1 MRNYP
6 ATKIRNVV
14 LLGHG
19 RSGKTA
25 LAEAMLFNA
34 KATDRLGKAAD
45 GNTTMD
51 FDPEEIKRQASINT
65 SIAAIEWMDHK
76 INIIDTPGDFDYMGE
91 VMQGLRVADGAV
103 ITVSAKSGVSVGTE
117 KSVRFAGK
125 QKLPVF
131 FYVSKI
137 DEPNASF
144 DKTLEQLSSQFG
156 NAVTPFV
163 LPIVEETEVKGFV
176 NVFTNTAYKVSG
188 KKLEEM
194 PVPSSMEG
202 RVSEILESIKEHAA
216 ESDEELMEKFFGG
229 EDFTQEELIKGLAAS
244 VASGS
249 LTPVF
254 GGSSTLNLG
263 VDFVMNSIARFMPSP
278 VDTAEFNAE
287 DADGNEIRLQASD
300 KETLSAIV
308 FKTIVDPFV
317 GKISIFKVC
326 SGVMSSNSTVYNSG
340 KEKDE
345 RVASL
350 FTMCGKKQNPADE
363 ITAGDI
369 GAVTKL
375 NFKNT
380 NDTLCEK
387 ARPVRLKKIDRK
399 SVV

>member
-25 LAEAMLFNA
+25 LAEAMLYNA
-34 KATDRLGKAAD
+34 KAIDRLGKAAD

-65 SIAAIEWMDHK
+65 SIAAIEWMEHK

-117 KSVRFAGK
+117 KSMRFAGK
-125 QKLPVF
+125 QKIPVF

-144 DKTLEQLSSQFG
+144 DRTLEQLTEHFG
-156 NAVTPFV
+156 NTVTPFV
-163 LPIVEETEVKGFV
+163 LPIVEETEIKGFV
-176 NVFTNTAYKVSG
+176 NVFTNTAYKNAG
-188 KKLEEM
+188 KKLEEI
-194 PVPSSMEG
+194 PVPANMTD
-202 RVSEILESIKEHAA
+202 RVSGILESIKEHAA
-216 ESDEELMEKFFGG
+216 ESDEELMEKFFNG
-229 EDFTQEELIKGLAAS
+229 EEFTQEELVRGLAAS
-244 VASGS
+244 VVSGS
-249 LTPVF
+249 LKPVF
-254 GGSSTLNLG
+254 GGSSTINLG

-278 VDTAEFNAE
+278 VDSAEFAAK
-287 DADGNEIRLQASD
+287 DGDGNEITLKASES
-300 KETLSAIV
+300 ETLSAIV

-326 SGVMSSNSTVYNSG
+326 SGVM
-340 KEKDE
+340 
-345 RVASL
+345 
-350 FTMCGKKQNPADE
+350 
-363 ITAGDI
+363 
-369 GAVTKL
+369 
-375 NFKNT
+375 
-380 NDTLCEK
+380 
-387 ARPVRLKKIDRK
+387 
-399 SVV
+399 